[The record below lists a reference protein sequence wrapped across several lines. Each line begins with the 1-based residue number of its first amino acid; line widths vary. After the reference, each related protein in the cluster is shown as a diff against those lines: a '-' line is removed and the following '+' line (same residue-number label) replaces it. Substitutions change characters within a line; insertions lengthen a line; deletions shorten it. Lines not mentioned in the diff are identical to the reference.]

1 MLIWQVADMLP
12 AACVRGGCARWI
24 VASRLGSERTGS
36 STSTPRGAARWV
48 RAPESQRRRRVA
60 ASNQAGGSTS
70 SSSDEDPEA
79 ALKPSQ
85 TARAR
90 GGARYST
97 LPNGNASSKD
107 DDDAGAAKKKTA
119 GRRRTSQPKDSEG
132 RREQRRRSSA
142 RKPWMTQ
149 SSVNLTAEEEQ
160 ACGAAIQ
167 ELLTIE
173 AMATQLAEE
182 SIAAELR
189 DEKGVGDPFAVDF
202 GKKKKK
208 SPAASSPLGVTPGI
222 GRDTSSPAFRRELA
236 RVMGFSSPAQLKE
249 KVDTGQEARRCL
261 VTRNVGF
268 ARTVAADIHLKL
280 NDADKGLL
288 SVSDLMQE
296 GCAGLATAADKFDPQ
311 RGYRFTTYAFFWIK
325 KAVIDCVGNSGRTI
339 RLPIHVNEN
348 IQKMKKATRELRQ
361 TKLRDPTEDELAD
374 KLGWSV
380 AKLKQM
386 KEWAFRTPVSMDATT
401 GGSRS
406 DPYEDSDDAVAE
418 AASLNAAMKS
428 SDFGTG
434 LNAPSDAAE
443 ADVDADLLRMAL
455 EEVFSTLL
463 PREAFI
469 LRHRFGLAAAST
481 ATEGGDWLKASR
493 SEVLN
498 AIQDDERLGTRG
510 GANFKTLGTLLGVS
524 AESVRTYERRAL
536 AKLKRPERI
545 ALILPHL
552 EKENIKIDDTD
563 AFVAAL
569 NDAIK
574 EADEKTGGKVRA
586 SLCMI
591 PLDGAKDDTGKKKR
605 PKRRG
610 PRKVKQIKG
619 ESSKSEAEVETE
631 NAEVKE
637 SIIVR

>member
-1 MLIWQVADMLP
+1 MLP

-24 VASRLGSERTGS
+24 VASRLGSERMGS
-36 STSTPRGAARWV
+36 STSTPRGATRWV

-60 ASNQAGGSTS
+60 ASNQAGSNTS

-236 RVMGFSSPAQLKE
+236 RVMGFSSPAQ
-249 KVDTGQEARRCL
+249 
-261 VTRNVGF
+261 
-268 ARTVAADIHLKL
+268 I
-280 NDADKGLL
+280 
-288 SVSDLMQE
+288 
-296 GCAGLATAADKFDPQ
+296 
-311 RGYRFTTYAFFWIK
+311 
-325 KAVIDCVGNSGRTI
+325 GRA
-339 RLPIHVNEN
+339 HV
-348 IQKMKKATRELRQ
+348 
-361 TKLRDPTEDELAD
+361 
-374 KLGWSV
+374 
-380 AKLKQM
+380 
-386 KEWAFRTPVSMDATT
+386 
-401 GGSRS
+401 
-406 DPYEDSDDAVAE
+406 
-418 AASLNAAMKS
+418 
-428 SDFGTG
+428 
-434 LNAPSDAAE
+434 
-443 ADVDADLLRMAL
+443 
-455 EEVFSTLL
+455 
-463 PREAFI
+463 
-469 LRHRFGLAAAST
+469 
-481 ATEGGDWLKASR
+481 
-493 SEVLN
+493 
-498 AIQDDERLGTRG
+498 
-510 GANFKTLGTLLGVS
+510 
-524 AESVRTYERRAL
+524 
-536 AKLKRPERI
+536 
-545 ALILPHL
+545 
-552 EKENIKIDDTD
+552 
-563 AFVAAL
+563 
-569 NDAIK
+569 
-574 EADEKTGGKVRA
+574 
-586 SLCMI
+586 
-591 PLDGAKDDTGKKKR
+591 
-605 PKRRG
+605 
-610 PRKVKQIKG
+610 
-619 ESSKSEAEVETE
+619 
-631 NAEVKE
+631 
-637 SIIVR
+637 